1 MSPEGTSVPILL
13 YNLILIILYAQSAR
27 KVSQTGNL
35 YFDVPGDKFV
45 QFLYNFDFFKP
56 KKKKKKYNPSFLSI
70 FIESFNLFFSSFSFA
85 DFAHGKLP
93 STGIVLFE
101 TATPS

>member
-35 YFDVPGDKFV
+35 YFDVRAGWIEV
-45 QFLYNFDFFKP
+45 LGYSLGLGHP
-56 KKKKKKYNPSFLSI
+56 KGIWMDQELQKVISFG
-70 FIESFNLFFSSFSFA
+70 FCQ
-85 DFAHGKLP
+85 DP
-93 STGIVLFE
+93 TD
-101 TATPS
+101 

>member
-45 QFLYNFDFFKP
+45 QFLYNFDFLVEKNE
-56 KKKKKKYNPSFLSI
+56 KKYKKSRNAIQCGPNLMSFT
-70 FIESFNLFFSSFSFA
+70 FSR
-85 DFAHGKLP
+85 G
-93 STGIVLFE
+93 GRV
-101 TATPS
+101 